1 MQDKEQDNLDNDFE
15 NHTSD
20 LHEQKNHLKK
30 IQAYAIFAVGGLLFI
45 FLMVYFLKSFSG
57 NNNDIEEAPKEE
69 NNDIAQSVKTKEFAP
84 PPSSAQKT
92 FDELVA
98 QEQPTQTTALML
110 EAEPPKPRIV
120 KGIGVT
126 VVASSNN
133 GFNGGS
139 TGDRGEFGDKPNTVF
154 EFGQNGSGAL
164 QNSNNFQSGGE
175 FTGEVFTP
183 TIAKVSEFDQNLL
196 LPKGT
201 YIGCALK
208 TRLVSSIKGGIA
220 CIVSNDVYSA
230 NGNTLL
236 IEKGS
241 LGELASKN
249 SDFDYLAK
257 NLLNAQIFKCKEF
270 QSPNDGDEKSIET
283 LSLKDLQNFYKNFIH
298 LSDLV
303 VILGG
308 DLEEKQAKEDL
319 LKLLSKLQIGK
330 KNTPKKY
337 ELGKNIKD
345 EILVRPES
353 EQAYIYFAT
362 PFFADFKDKDLY
374 LAKIALFVLGQ
385 GGFGSRIMEEIRV
398 KRGLAYSAY
407 AMLDMNM
414 SFSRVFGYLQTKNE
428 SAKEAKK
435 IVKELFE
442 DFIKNGMTQNEL
454 DQAKNFLIGSTPLRY
469 ESLSKRLSMSFNEFY
484 QGLNL
489 GYYKEELKLME
500 KVKLETINAYIKK
513 HQELLNISFA
523 SIQNEN

>member
-1 MQDKEQDNLDNDFE
+1 MQYLESRGVKIPFIFE
-15 NHTSD
+15 NNSD
-20 LHEQKNHLKK
+20 FPIVALKLVFRNCARSYDEIAGLAK
-30 IQAYAIFAVGGLLFI
+30 MFSRILNEGVDDKFFKDLEFRAI
-45 FLMVYFLKSFSG
+45 
-57 NNNDIEEAPKEE
+57 N
-69 NNDIAQSVKTKEFAP
+69 
-84 PPSSAQKT
+84 
-92 FDELVA
+92 
-98 QEQPTQTTALML
+98 L
-110 EAEPPKPRIV
+110 EASSGFESLEINLSCLKENFDFALKNLEKLLLKPRIEE
-120 KGIGVT
+120 KI
-126 VVASSNN
+126 
-133 GFNGGS
+133 
-139 TGDRGEFGDKPNTVF
+139 
-154 EFGQNGSGAL
+154 L
-164 QNSNNFQSGGE
+164 Q
-175 FTGEVFTP
+175 
-183 TIAKVSEFDQNLL
+183 K
-196 LPKGT
+196 
-201 YIGCALK
+201 LK
-208 TRLVSSIKGGIA
+208 INA
-220 CIVSNDVYSA
+220 
-230 NGNTLL
+230 
-236 IEKGS
+236 

-249 SDFDYLAK
+249 SDFDYLAT

-337 ELGKNIKD
+337 ELSKTIKD

-385 GGFGSRIMEEIRV
+385 ASFGSRIMEEIRV

-435 IVKELFE
+435 IVKEVFE
-442 DFIKNGMTQNEL
+442 NFIKNGMTQNEL

-469 ESLSKRLSMSFNEFY
+469 ESLNKRLSMAFNEFY

-500 KVKLETINAYIKK
+500 KVKLETINAYINK

>member
-1 MQDKEQDNLDNDFE
+1 MQYLD
-15 NHTSD
+15 SRGV
-20 LHEQKNHLKK
+20 K
-30 IQAYAIFAVGGLLFI
+30 IPFI
-45 FLMVYFLKSFSG
+45 FEKNSDFSIVVLKLVFRNCARSYDEIAGLAKMFSRILNEGVDDKFFKDLEFRAINLEASSGFESLEINLSCLKENFDFALKS
-57 NNNDIEEAPKEE
+57 
-69 NNDIAQSVKTKEFAP
+69 
-84 PPSSAQKT
+84 
-92 FDELVA
+92 
-98 QEQPTQTTALML
+98 L
-110 EAEPPKPRIV
+110 EKLLLKPRIEE
-120 KGIGVT
+120 KI
-126 VVASSNN
+126 
-133 GFNGGS
+133 
-139 TGDRGEFGDKPNTVF
+139 
-154 EFGQNGSGAL
+154 L
-164 QNSNNFQSGGE
+164 Q
-175 FTGEVFTP
+175 
-183 TIAKVSEFDQNLL
+183 K
-196 LPKGT
+196 
-201 YIGCALK
+201 LK
-208 TRLVSSIKGGIA
+208 INA
-220 CIVSNDVYSA
+220 
-230 NGNTLL
+230 
-236 IEKGS
+236 

-270 QSPNDGDEKSIET
+270 QSSNDGHEKSIEI

-337 ELGKNIKD
+337 ELSKNIKD
-345 EILVRPES
+345 EILIRPES

-469 ESLSKRLSMSFNEFY
+469 EGLSKRLSMAFNEFY

-500 KVKLETINAYIKK
+500 KVKLETINAYINK

>member
-1 MQDKEQDNLDNDFE
+1 MQYLD
-15 NHTSD
+15 SRGV
-20 LHEQKNHLKK
+20 K
-30 IQAYAIFAVGGLLFI
+30 IPFI
-45 FLMVYFLKSFSG
+45 FEKNSDFSIVVLKLVFRNCARSYDEIAGLAKMFSRILNEGVDDKFFKDLEFRAINLEASSGFESLEINLSCLKENFDFALKS
-57 NNNDIEEAPKEE
+57 
-69 NNDIAQSVKTKEFAP
+69 
-84 PPSSAQKT
+84 
-92 FDELVA
+92 
-98 QEQPTQTTALML
+98 L
-110 EAEPPKPRIV
+110 EKLLLKPRIEE
-120 KGIGVT
+120 KI
-126 VVASSNN
+126 
-133 GFNGGS
+133 
-139 TGDRGEFGDKPNTVF
+139 
-154 EFGQNGSGAL
+154 L
-164 QNSNNFQSGGE
+164 Q
-175 FTGEVFTP
+175 
-183 TIAKVSEFDQNLL
+183 K
-196 LPKGT
+196 
-201 YIGCALK
+201 LK
-208 TRLVSSIKGGIA
+208 INA
-220 CIVSNDVYSA
+220 
-230 NGNTLL
+230 
-236 IEKGS
+236 

-270 QSPNDGDEKSIET
+270 QSSNDGDEKSIEI

-337 ELGKNIKD
+337 ELSKNIKD
-345 EILVRPES
+345 EILIRPES

-469 ESLSKRLSMSFNEFY
+469 EGLSKRLSMAFNEFY

-500 KVKLETINAYIKK
+500 KVKLETINAYINK

>member
-1 MQDKEQDNLDNDFE
+1 MQYLD
-15 NHTSD
+15 SRGV
-20 LHEQKNHLKK
+20 K
-30 IQAYAIFAVGGLLFI
+30 IPFI
-45 FLMVYFLKSFSG
+45 FEKNSDFSIVVLKLVFRNCARSYDEIAGLAKMFSRILNEGVDDKFFKDLEFRAINLEASSGFESLEINLSCLKENFDFALKS
-57 NNNDIEEAPKEE
+57 
-69 NNDIAQSVKTKEFAP
+69 
-84 PPSSAQKT
+84 
-92 FDELVA
+92 
-98 QEQPTQTTALML
+98 L
-110 EAEPPKPRIV
+110 EKLLLKPRIEE
-120 KGIGVT
+120 KI
-126 VVASSNN
+126 
-133 GFNGGS
+133 
-139 TGDRGEFGDKPNTVF
+139 
-154 EFGQNGSGAL
+154 L
-164 QNSNNFQSGGE
+164 Q
-175 FTGEVFTP
+175 
-183 TIAKVSEFDQNLL
+183 K
-196 LPKGT
+196 
-201 YIGCALK
+201 LK
-208 TRLVSSIKGGIA
+208 INA
-220 CIVSNDVYSA
+220 
-230 NGNTLL
+230 
-236 IEKGS
+236 

-270 QSPNDGDEKSIET
+270 QSSNDGDEKSIEI

-337 ELGKNIKD
+337 ELSKNIKD
-345 EILVRPES
+345 EILIRPES

-469 ESLSKRLSMSFNEFY
+469 EGLSKRLSMAFNEFY

-489 GYYKEELKLME
+489 GYYKEELKLMK
-500 KVKLETINAYIKK
+500 KVKLETINAYINK

>member
-1 MQDKEQDNLDNDFE
+1 MQYLD
-15 NHTSD
+15 SRGV
-20 LHEQKNHLKK
+20 K
-30 IQAYAIFAVGGLLFI
+30 IPFI
-45 FLMVYFLKSFSG
+45 FEKNSDFSIVVLKLVFRNCARSYDEIAGLAKMFSRILNEGVDDKFFKDLEFRAINLEASSGFESLEINLSCLKENFDFALKS
-57 NNNDIEEAPKEE
+57 
-69 NNDIAQSVKTKEFAP
+69 
-84 PPSSAQKT
+84 
-92 FDELVA
+92 
-98 QEQPTQTTALML
+98 L
-110 EAEPPKPRIV
+110 EKLLLKPRIEE
-120 KGIGVT
+120 KI
-126 VVASSNN
+126 
-133 GFNGGS
+133 
-139 TGDRGEFGDKPNTVF
+139 
-154 EFGQNGSGAL
+154 L
-164 QNSNNFQSGGE
+164 Q
-175 FTGEVFTP
+175 
-183 TIAKVSEFDQNLL
+183 K
-196 LPKGT
+196 
-201 YIGCALK
+201 LK
-208 TRLVSSIKGGIA
+208 INA
-220 CIVSNDVYSA
+220 
-230 NGNTLL
+230 
-236 IEKGS
+236 

-270 QSPNDGDEKSIET
+270 QSSNDGDEKSIEI

-337 ELGKNIKD
+337 ELSKNIKD
-345 EILVRPES
+345 EILIRPES

-469 ESLSKRLSMSFNEFY
+469 EGLSKRLSMAFNEFY

-500 KVKLETINAYIKK
+500 KVKLETINAYINK

-523 SIQNEN
+523 SI

>member
-1 MQDKEQDNLDNDFE
+1 MQHLD
-15 NHTSD
+15 SRGV
-20 LHEQKNHLKK
+20 K
-30 IQAYAIFAVGGLLFI
+30 IPFI
-45 FLMVYFLKSFSG
+45 FEKNSDFSIVVLKLVFRNCARSYDEIAGLAKMFSRILNEGVDDKFFKDLEFRAINLEASSGFESLEINLSCLKENFDFALKS
-57 NNNDIEEAPKEE
+57 
-69 NNDIAQSVKTKEFAP
+69 
-84 PPSSAQKT
+84 
-92 FDELVA
+92 
-98 QEQPTQTTALML
+98 L
-110 EAEPPKPRIV
+110 EKLLLKPRIEE
-120 KGIGVT
+120 KI
-126 VVASSNN
+126 
-133 GFNGGS
+133 
-139 TGDRGEFGDKPNTVF
+139 
-154 EFGQNGSGAL
+154 L
-164 QNSNNFQSGGE
+164 Q
-175 FTGEVFTP
+175 
-183 TIAKVSEFDQNLL
+183 K
-196 LPKGT
+196 
-201 YIGCALK
+201 LK
-208 TRLVSSIKGGIA
+208 INA
-220 CIVSNDVYSA
+220 
-230 NGNTLL
+230 
-236 IEKGS
+236 

-270 QSPNDGDEKSIET
+270 QSSNDGDEKSIEI

-337 ELGKNIKD
+337 ELSKNIKD
-345 EILVRPES
+345 EILIRPES

-469 ESLSKRLSMSFNEFY
+469 EGLSKRLSMAFNEFY

-500 KVKLETINAYIKK
+500 KVKLETINAYINK

>member
-1 MQDKEQDNLDNDFE
+1 MQYLDSRGVK
-15 NHTSD
+15 TP
-20 LHEQKNHLKK
+20 
-30 IQAYAIFAVGGLLFI
+30 FI
-45 FLMVYFLKSFSG
+45 FEKNSDFPIVVLKLVFRNCARSYDEIAGLAKMFSRILNEGVDDKFFKDLEFRAINLEASSGFESLEINLSCLKENFDFALKS
-57 NNNDIEEAPKEE
+57 
-69 NNDIAQSVKTKEFAP
+69 
-84 PPSSAQKT
+84 
-92 FDELVA
+92 
-98 QEQPTQTTALML
+98 L
-110 EAEPPKPRIV
+110 EKLLLKPRIEE
-120 KGIGVT
+120 KI
-126 VVASSNN
+126 
-133 GFNGGS
+133 
-139 TGDRGEFGDKPNTVF
+139 
-154 EFGQNGSGAL
+154 L
-164 QNSNNFQSGGE
+164 Q
-175 FTGEVFTP
+175 
-183 TIAKVSEFDQNLL
+183 K
-196 LPKGT
+196 
-201 YIGCALK
+201 LK
-208 TRLVSSIKGGIA
+208 INA
-220 CIVSNDVYSA
+220 
-230 NGNTLL
+230 
-236 IEKGS
+236 

-270 QSPNDGDEKSIET
+270 QSSNDGDEKSIEI

-337 ELGKNIKD
+337 ELSKNIKD
-345 EILVRPES
+345 EILIRPES

-469 ESLSKRLSMSFNEFY
+469 EGLSKRLSMAFNEFY

-500 KVKLETINAYIKK
+500 KVKLETINAYINK